1 MGILAVLAPL
11 LDRILGAVLPDN
23 EARQK
28 AILDAL
34 GKMTDGDI
42 EQLKVNA
49 VEAASTSLFVAGWR
63 PAIGWCCAFAL
74 FYQYLLLPI
83 GLWICRILGQAIDS
97 PPVLDGALWELMFGM
112 LGLGALRTI
121 EKVKGISVR

>member
-1 MGILAVLAPL
+1 MGILALLVPL
-11 LDRILGAVLPDN
+11 LDRILGAVLPDA

-34 GKMTDGDI
+34 GKVTDGDI

-49 VEAASTSLFVAGWR
+49 AEATNPSLFVAGWR
-63 PAIGWCCAFAL
+63 PAIGWCCALAL

-83 GLWICRILGQAIDS
+83 GLWVCRISGQAIDS
-97 PPVLDGALWELMFGM
+97 PPVLDDALWELMFGM

-121 EKVKGISVR
+121 EKVKGIAVR